1 MDTTHEVWTLNT
13 EGVQAVIAEVGD
25 TTEVFDT
32 VVGAAKSKPLPGSA
46 TEKYIPFGADD
57 QLPYELKRLIDG
69 DEVTAQCLNFNV
81 TALYGAGIHTGETD
95 RAAETWSARQALPM
109 YVLDQSTD
117 MQLYYFAVS
126 VIILSAD
133 GKLIN
138 RIVHKEAP
146 YCRFAEAD
154 QYGNIPFVYYAN
166 WHANR
171 PKPDEIEKIP
181 LLNMR
186 DPLGDLKVRMGQ
198 EPDPKTGR
206 KRTPTRERKFAVAA
220 RFPTAGCQYYPVPYW
235 SSILRGGSYDE
246 KRLISVGKR
255 AKLRNH
261 TSVRYLVE
269 IQRDY
274 YERICREEFITDAE
288 KIAERIRREKEN
300 IRNFLSGLAN
310 ANKVWISSFYV
321 SPDGHEVHDVR
332 VSLIDGKKEGGE
344 WAEDVQAAANTICFA
359 FGVHPN
365 MVGAVPGKAQTNN
378 SGSDKRELYTM
389 KQALLKPMKDILLT
403 ALRLCFAYNG
413 FRGTPTLPMIQLT
426 TLDEHRD
433 AKITQS

>member
-95 RAAETWSARQALPM
+95 QAAENWSARQALPM

-154 QYGNIPFVYYAN
+154 PYGNIPFVYYAN

-171 PKPDEIEKIP
+171 PKPEEIEKIP

-206 KRTPTRERKFAVAA
+206 KRTPTRERKFAVVA
-220 RFPTAGCQYYPVPYW
+220 RFPTA
-235 SSILRGGSYDE
+235 E
-246 KRLISVGKR
+246 
-255 AKLRNH
+255 ATMRN
-261 TSVRYLVE
+261 
-269 IQRDY
+269 
-274 YERICREEFITDAE
+274 
-288 KIAERIRREKEN
+288 
-300 IRNFLSGLAN
+300 G
-310 ANKVWISSFYV
+310 
-321 SPDGHEVHDVR
+321 
-332 VSLIDGKKEGGE
+332 
-344 WAEDVQAAANTICFA
+344 
-359 FGVHPN
+359 
-365 MVGAVPGKAQTNN
+365 
-378 SGSDKRELYTM
+378 
-389 KQALLKPMKDILLT
+389 
-403 ALRLCFAYNG
+403 
-413 FRGTPTLPMIQLT
+413 
-426 TLDEHRD
+426 
-433 AKITQS
+433 